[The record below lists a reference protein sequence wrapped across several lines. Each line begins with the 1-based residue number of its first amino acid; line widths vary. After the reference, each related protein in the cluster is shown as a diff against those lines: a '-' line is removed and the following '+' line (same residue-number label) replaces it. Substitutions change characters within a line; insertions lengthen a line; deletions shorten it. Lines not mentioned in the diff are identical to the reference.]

1 MYKIYRSNKKVG
13 LYINTDKIEY
23 MVVRRPECATCKL
36 KRHLKMD
43 PMDSK
48 SHTICIS

>member
-23 MVVRRPECATCKL
+23 MVVRRPECYMQAKKTL
-36 KRHLKMD
+36 KNGSHG
-43 PMDSK
+43 SK
-48 SHTICIS
+48 SHTICVS